1 MTMQHDK
8 LDGAPIAVG
17 MGERFDD
24 RMRRIREGLLPAA
37 TVRASDD
44 SPWFAIRVMSG
55 WEITVKNTL
64 DDVGV
69 EAVVPMRKGPE
80 YRRRGRV
87 MPARLIPAMTSY
99 VLVRFMPSDDAFLGI
114 RGMDHVIGVLG
125 GCIDPRP
132 ISNDEVNRFKALADD
147 GSLDWERPT
156 VIFKAGETVR
166 VNEGPFASFVGKI
179 ISCRD
184 DGKGD
189 AVVEMGVFGGMTPVL
204 MPLAIVEK
212 V

>member
-1 MTMQHDK
+1 MMMQHDK

-24 RMRRIREGLLPAA
+24 RMRRIREGLLIAA
-37 TVRASDD
+37 TVRAADD

-55 WEITVKNTL
+55 HEIAVKNTM

-99 VLVRFMPSDDAFLGI
+99 VLVRFMPSDDALMGI

-125 GCIDPRP
+125 GCINPHRV
-132 ISNDEVNRFKALADD
+132 SNNEVNRFKALADD
-147 GSLDWERPT
+147 GALDWERPT
-156 VIFKAGETVR
+156 VIFRVGETVR
-166 VNEGPFASFVGKI
+166 VKDGPFAAFCGKI
-179 ISCRD
+179 VSCRG

-189 AVVEMGVFGGMTPVL
+189 AVVEVGMFGRMTAVL
-204 MPLAIVEK
+204 MPLAMIEK